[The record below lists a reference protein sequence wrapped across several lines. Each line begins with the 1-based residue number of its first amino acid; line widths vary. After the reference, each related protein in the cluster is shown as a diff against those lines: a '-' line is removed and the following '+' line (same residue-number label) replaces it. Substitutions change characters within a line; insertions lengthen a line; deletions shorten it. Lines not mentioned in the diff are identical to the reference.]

1 MSVIN
6 NAKEHMH
13 SVLAAGLNHVE
24 VPEWQTTVYFKAAS
38 TFAQEQKIIELH
50 SKGKLVEALVETLIM
65 KSLDQDGN
73 RIFTQADR
81 IVLMREVDPEVI
93 IRICSEMN
101 AAKEAAKEA
110 LGN

>member
-1 MSVIN
+1 MSVLS
-6 NAKEHMH
+6 NAKEHMQN
-13 SVLAAGLNHVE
+13 VLSHGLNKLE
-24 VPEWQTTVYFKAAS
+24 VPEWNTTVYFKAAS

-65 KSLDQDGN
+65 KCLDAEGKK
-73 RIFTQADR
+73 IFTPADK

-93 IRICSEMN
+93 IKICGEMN
-101 AAKEAAKEA
+101 DVKEAAKES